1 MWLDN
6 LKELKEKKG
15 LSKKQIADMA
25 NLPQKTVDRIFSG
38 ESTNPYADTLYR
50 IVVVLGGSLD
60 DVLTDSKA
68 VVGTKSLAA
77 MQEEIDTLNIQLST
91 LQVENGLLSSKAEDL
106 TAENA
111 TLKADKINLETIVAS
126 LTAERDI
133 LKLKLEHKEEL
144 LALHNYYNKLNP
156 NK

>member
-6 LKELKEKKG
+6 LKELKAKKG

-68 VVGTKSLAA
+68 VVGSKSLAT
-77 MQEEIDTLNIQLST
+77 MEEELDTLRIQFDAL
-91 LQVENGLLSSKAEDL
+91 LAENALLVGQVDNL
-106 TAENA
+106 TTENA
-111 TLKADKINLETIVAS
+111 TLKEKKSEIESTVAS

-144 LALHNYYNKLNP
+144 LAMHNYYNQRKP
-156 NK
+156 N

>member
-6 LKELKEKKG
+6 LKELKKAKG
-15 LSKKQIADMA
+15 LSSKQIAEMA
-25 NLPQKTVDRIFSG
+25 KLPEKTVVRIFSG
-38 ESTNPYADTLYR
+38 ESNNPYADTLYR
-50 IVVVLGGSLD
+50 IVDVLGGSLD

-77 MQEEIDTLNIQLST
+77 LQEELDMLNIKLST
-91 LQVENGLLSSKAEDL
+91 LEAEKVLLVEQTETL

-111 TLKADKINLETIVAS
+111 TLKTEKIDLETIVAA

-144 LALHNYYNKLNP
+144 LALHNYYNKM
-156 NK
+156 KS